1 MNYLRMTKN
10 TRKSIDTI
18 SFKKLRRMYLFALIT
33 IAITVILSQLLI
45 QNNLKNQLSDS
56 RIINIS
62 GKQRMLS
69 QKLTKEILILN
80 FITDSLQKKEKA
92 AQINKTISLWKFN
105 HAALENGNNSL
116 GFPKEKSPTL
126 SKLYKTIKPSFDSI
140 LNAASLFLE
149 NKKQNKN
156 TEENQKLVQTI
167 LNNEVIFL
175 SKMNRIVSEYDAEAL
190 EKVTLQRKTE
200 YVLLGFTLMVLLLE
214 FLFIFK
220 PTNKKVELLISNLLN
235 SERKALKLAQDTEII
250 SEIKEK
256 SVKELKSLNYAME
269 NTLLY
274 CRIAPDG
281 TIIHIGDKFSKLLQY
296 NPFLSDKKFGE
307 VLSPLEKEQVIID
320 QIILENHRRGWQGEL
335 NITTRNN
342 QSLWLDLSMVPV
354 TIKKD
359 ESELLIICFN
369 ITERKKAVQ
378 EVERL
383 NAVNIASQLNQQKV
397 ISSKIVENQENEQNR
412 IAREI
417 HDGIGQMLT
426 GLKFSLESINLDDK
440 EKAAQ
445 KIEYLKQLS
454 LDIIKGVRTATFN
467 LMPPELS
474 DHGINSALAKLTLE
488 LSKLTGKNIQFYN
501 KTDFNNRLDSLIEIN
516 IYRLT
521 QEAINNA
528 IKYAESSH
536 IIVQLS
542 HSATLLSIT
551 IDDNG
556 KGFDVTAVEKKRN
569 SESGMGLLFMK
580 ERIQY
585 INGRVFINSIPNEG
599 TRITFNIPI

>member
-1 MNYLRMTKN
+1 MK
-10 TRKSIDTI
+10 KKFEESIDKITFI
-18 SFKKLRRMYLFALIT
+18 KLRRMYLFALIT
-33 IAITVILSQLLI
+33 IAITVLLSQLLI
-45 QNNLKNQLSDS
+45 QYNLNSQLSDS

-69 QKLTKEILILN
+69 QKLTKEVLILN
-80 FITDSLQKKEKA
+80 FITDTLQKNEKIIR
-92 AQINKTISLWKFN
+92 INETISLWKFN
-105 HAALENGNNSL
+105 HYALQNGNNSL
-116 GFPKEKSPTL
+116 GFPREKSPA
-126 SKLYKTIKPSFDSI
+126 LYRLFATIKPNFDNI
-140 LNAASLFLE
+140 ITAATLFLE
-149 NKKQNKN
+149 NNKKNQNQQ
-156 TEENQKLVQTI
+156 ENQRLVQTI
-167 LNNEVIFL
+167 LDNEAVFL
-175 SKMNRIVSEYDAEAL
+175 SKMNTIVSEYEKEAL
-190 EKVTLQRKTE
+190 QKVNLQRITE
-200 YVLLGFTLMVLLLE
+200 YAILGFTLMVLLLE

-220 PTNKKVELLISNLLN
+220 PTSKKIEKLISKLLS
-235 SERKALKLAQDTEII
+235 SERKALKLAHDTEII
-250 SEIKEK
+250 SEIKEN

-274 CRIAPDG
+274 CRLSTDG
-281 TIIHIGDKFSKLLQY
+281 SIIHIGEKFSKLLQY
-296 NPFLSDKKFGE
+296 NSFGSDKKFSQ
-307 VLSPLEKEQVIID
+307 VLTPIEKEQIGID
-320 QIILENHRRGWQGEL
+320 RIILENHRRGWQGEL
-335 NITTRNN
+335 NITNRNG
-342 QSLWLDLSMVPV
+342 QSVWLDLSMIPV
-354 TIKKD
+354 SIKKD
-359 ESELLIICFN
+359 ESELLVICFD
-369 ITERKKAVQ
+369 ISERKIAEK

-383 NAVNIASQLNQQKV
+383 NAANIAYKINQQKV

-426 GLKFSLESINLDDK
+426 GLKYSLESINLEDK
-440 EKAAQ
+440 EKATQ
-445 KIEYLKQLS
+445 KIEYLKQLA

-474 DHGINSALAKLTLE
+474 DHGINSALAKLTQE
-488 LSKLTGKNIQFYN
+488 LSKLTGKNILFYN
-501 KTDFNNRLDSLIEIN
+501 KTNFDKRLDSLIEIN

-528 IKYAESSH
+528 IKYAESTH

-542 HSATLLSIT
+542 HSHNLLSII

-556 KGFDVTAVEKKRN
+556 IGFDPNLVEKKRN
-569 SESGMGLLFMK
+569 SESGMGLLFMN

>member
-1 MNYLRMTKN
+1 MKN
-10 TRKSIDTI
+10 SAAASADI
-18 SFKKLRRMYLFALIT
+18 SFKNLRRLYIFALLT
-33 IAITVILSQLLI
+33 IAITVLLSQLLI
-45 QNNLKNQLSDS
+45 QYNLHSQLSDS

-80 FITDSLQKKEKA
+80 FIADAKNNKKEID
-92 AQINKTISLWKFN
+92 QVNEIINLWKFN
-105 HAALENGNNSL
+105 QYALEKGNDSL
-116 GFPKEKSPTL
+116 GFPKEKSKEL
-126 SKLYKTIKPSFDSI
+126 SDLFSAIKPNFDNI
-140 LNAASLFLE
+140 VNAATAFLE
-149 NKKQNKN
+149 NKKLGIK
-156 TEENQKLVQTI
+156 EKENQELVLII
-167 LNNEVIFL
+167 LENQGAFL
-175 SKMNRIVSEYDAEAL
+175 EKMNQIVGQYDKEAL
-190 EKVTLQRKTE
+190 EKVTLQSKTE
-200 YVLLGFTLMVLLLE
+200 YVILGFTMLVLLLE
-214 FLFIFK
+214 FVFIFK
-220 PTNKKVELLISNLLN
+220 PTNKKVEKLISKLLF
-235 SERKALKLAQDTEII
+235 SEKKALKLAHDTEVI
-250 SEIKEK
+250 SEAKEN

-274 CRIAPDG
+274 CRVAPDG
-281 TIIHIGDKFSKLLQY
+281 SLIHIGEKFSKLLQY
-296 NPFLSDKKFGE
+296 NPFLSDKTFSQ
-307 VLSPLEKEQVIID
+307 VLTSVEKEQLVID
-320 QIILENHRRGWQGEL
+320 RIISERKKSGWQGEL
-335 NITTRNN
+335 NITNR
-342 QSLWLDLSMVPV
+342 SGEMIWLDLSMVPV

-359 ESELLIICFN
+359 ESELLIICFD
-369 ITERKKAVQ
+369 ITERKKAEE

-383 NAVNIASQLNQQKV
+383 NIENVADKINQQKV

-412 IAREI
+412 IAKEI

-440 EKAAQ
+440 EKSAQ
-445 KIEYLKQLS
+445 KIEYLKKLA

-474 DHGINSALAKLTLE
+474 DHGIVSSLAKLTQE
-488 LSKLTGKNIQFYN
+488 LSKLTGKNILFYN
-501 KTDFNNRLDSLIEIN
+501 KSNFDQRLDSLIEIN

-528 IKYAESSH
+528 IKYADSTH

-542 HSATLLSIT
+542 HSNNILSIT

-556 KGFDVTAVEKKRN
+556 KGFDINEAEKKRN

-585 INGRVFINSIPNEG
+585 INGRVFINSIPGEG

>member
-1 MNYLRMTKN
+1 MKN
-10 TRKSIDTI
+10 STAASADI
-18 SFKKLRRMYLFALIT
+18 SFNNLRRLYLFALLT
-33 IAITVILSQLLI
+33 IAITVLLSQLLI
-45 QNNLKNQLSDS
+45 QYNLNSQLSDS

-80 FITDSLQKKEKA
+80 FLTDAKNHTIAIDQANEIIT
-92 AQINKTISLWKFN
+92 LWKFN
-105 HAALENGNNSL
+105 HFALEKGNDSL
-116 GFPKEKSPTL
+116 GFPKEKSKEL
-126 SKLYKTIKPSFDSI
+126 SDLFLAIKPNFDTI
-140 LNAASLFLE
+140 INAATAFLDNKKLGIKEKENQELVQIILE
-149 NKKQNKN
+149 NQGVF
-156 TEENQKLVQTI
+156 LV
-167 LNNEVIFL
+167 
-175 SKMNRIVSEYDAEAL
+175 KMNRIVGQYDKEAL
-190 EKVTLQRKTE
+190 EKVTLQSKTE
-200 YVLLGFTLMVLLLE
+200 YIILGFTMLVLLLE
-214 FLFIFK
+214 FIFIFK
-220 PTNKKVELLISNLLN
+220 PTNKKVEKLISKLLV
-235 SERKALKLAQDTEII
+235 SEKKALKLAHDTEVI
-250 SEIKEK
+250 SEAKEN

-274 CRIAPDG
+274 CRVAPDG
-281 TIIHIGDKFSKLLQY
+281 SLIHIGEKFAKLLQY
-296 NPFLSDKKFGE
+296 NPFLSDKTFSQ
-307 VLSPLEKEQVIID
+307 VLTPVEKEQLAID
-320 QIILENHRRGWQGEL
+320 QIISQRKKSGWQGEL
-335 NITTRNN
+335 NITNKN
-342 QSLWLDLSMVPV
+342 GDLIWLDLSMVPV
-354 TIKKD
+354 TIKKE
-359 ESELLIICFN
+359 ESELLIICFD
-369 ITERKKAVQ
+369 ITERKKAEE

-383 NAVNIASQLNQQKV
+383 NIENVADKINQQKV

-412 IAREI
+412 IAKEI

-440 EKAAQ
+440 EKSIQ
-445 KIEYLKQLS
+445 KIEYLKKLA

-474 DHGINSALAKLTLE
+474 DHGIVSSLVKLTQE
-488 LSKLTGKNIQFYN
+488 LSKLTGKNILFYN
-501 KTDFNNRLDSLIEIN
+501 KSNFDQRLDSLIEIN

-528 IKYAESSH
+528 IKYADSTH

-542 HSATLLSIT
+542 HSNNILSIN

-556 KGFDVTAVEKKRN
+556 KGFDVIEAEKTRN

-585 INGRVFINSIPNEG
+585 INGRVFINSIPGEG

>member
-1 MNYLRMTKN
+1 MKN
-10 TRKSIDTI
+10 KAAASIDTV
-18 SFKKLRRMYLFALIT
+18 SFKNLRRLYLFALLT
-33 IAITVILSQLLI
+33 IGITVLLSQLLI
-45 QNNLKNQLSDS
+45 QYNLNSQRSDS

-80 FITDSLQKKEKA
+80 FVTDTSKNKQEIIR
-92 AQINKTISLWKFN
+92 INEIISLWKFN
-105 HAALENGNNSL
+105 HNALEKGNDSL
-116 GFPKEKSPTL
+116 GFPKEKSPALT
-126 SKLYKTIKPSFDSI
+126 KLFVAIKPNFDTI
-140 LNAASLFLE
+140 LNAATRLLE
-149 NKKQNKN
+149 NKKSHTKEQ
-156 TEENQKLVQTI
+156 ENQKLVQTI
-167 LNNEVIFL
+167 LENESIFL
-175 SKMNRIVSEYDAEAL
+175 SKMNEIVGEYDKEAL
-190 EKVTLQRKTE
+190 EKVTLQSKTE
-200 YVLLGFTLMVLLLE
+200 YAILLFTLLVLLLE
-214 FLFIFK
+214 FIFIFK
-220 PTNKKVELLISNLLN
+220 PTNKKVETLIFKLLF
-235 SERKALKLAQDTEII
+235 SEKKALKLAHDTEII
-250 SEIKEK
+250 SEIKEN

-274 CRIAPDG
+274 CRVSPDG
-281 TIIHIGDKFSKLLQY
+281 KLIHIGEKFSKLLQY
-296 NPFLSDKKFGE
+296 NPFISDKTFSQ
-307 VLSPLEKEQVIID
+307 VVTPIEKEQIIID
-320 QIILENHRRGWQGEL
+320 RIIAEKQRSGWQGEI
-335 NITTRNN
+335 NITNRKGE
-342 QSLWLDLSMVPV
+342 SLWLDMSLVPV
-354 TIKKD
+354 TIKKE
-359 ESELLIICFN
+359 ESELLIICFD
-369 ITERKKAVQ
+369 ITERKKAEQ

-383 NAVNIASQLNQQKV
+383 NTENVTDKINQQKV

-445 KIEYLKQLS
+445 KIEYLKKLS

-474 DHGINSALAKLTLE
+474 DHGINSALAKLTQE
-488 LSKLTGKNIQFYN
+488 LSKLTGKNILFYN
-501 KTDFNNRLDSLIEIN
+501 KTNFDKRLDSLIEIN

-528 IKYAESSH
+528 IKYADSSH

-542 HSATLLSIT
+542 HSNSILSIT

-556 KGFDVTAVEKKRN
+556 KGFDIETAEKKRN

-585 INGRVFINSIPNEG
+585 INGRVFFNSIPGEG

>member
-1 MNYLRMTKN
+1 
-10 TRKSIDTI
+10 
-18 SFKKLRRMYLFALIT
+18 MYLFALIT
-33 IAITVILSQLLI
+33 IAVTVLLSQLLI
-45 QNNLKNQLSDS
+45 QYNLNKQLSDS

-80 FITDSLQKKEKA
+80 FITDSLQKKEKIN
-92 AQINKTISLWKFN
+92 QISKTISEWKFN
-105 HAALENGNNSL
+105 HYSLINGNDSL
-116 GFPKEKSPTL
+116 GFPKDKNQILIQYFED
-126 SKLYKTIKPSFDSI
+126 IKPNFEA
-140 LNAASLFLE
+140 LLKASNTFLE
-149 NKKQNKN
+149 NKKSNQN
-156 TEENQKLVQTI
+156 ESENKKLVQTI
-167 LNNEVIFL
+167 LDNGAVFL
-175 SKMNRIVSEYDAEAL
+175 SKMNRIVGEYDKEAL
-190 EKVTLQRKTE
+190 EKVTLQTKTE
-200 YVLLGFTLMVLLLE
+200 YAILAFTLLVLLLE
-214 FLFIFK
+214 FIFIFK
-220 PTNKKVELLISNLLN
+220 PTNKKVELLISNLLS
-235 SERKALKLAQDTEII
+235 SERKAIKLAQDTEII
-250 SEIKEK
+250 SEAKEN

-274 CRIAPDG
+274 CRIATDG
-281 TIIHIGDKFSKLLQY
+281 TIIHIGEKFSKLIQY
-296 NPFLSDKKFGE
+296 NPFLSNKKLGE
-307 VLSPLEKEQVIID
+307 VLTPIEKEQLFID
-320 QIILENHRRGWQGEL
+320 RIVLENHRRGWQGEL
-335 NITTRNN
+335 NITNRNE

-359 ESELLIICFN
+359 ESELLIICFD
-369 ITERKKAVQ
+369 ITDRKKAVQ

-383 NAVNIASQLNQQKV
+383 NAANIADKLSQQKV

-440 EKAAQ
+440 EKSTV
-445 KIEYLKQLS
+445 KIEYLKKLT

-488 LSKLTGKNIQFYN
+488 LSKLTGKNILFYN
-501 KTDFNNRLDSLIEIN
+501 KTDFNSRLDSLIEIN

-528 IKYAESSH
+528 IKYADSTH

-542 HSATLLSIT
+542 HSASLLSIT

-556 KGFDVTAVEKKRN
+556 KGFDINAVEKKRN

-585 INGRVFINSIPNEG
+585 INGRVFFNSIPNEG

>member
-1 MNYLRMTKN
+1 MNSRAKESVDKIT
-10 TRKSIDTI
+10 
-18 SFKKLRRMYLFALIT
+18 FQKLRRLYIFALLT
-33 IAITVILSQLLI
+33 IAITVVLSQLLI
-45 QNNLKNQLSDS
+45 QYNLKRQLSDS

-80 FITDSLQKKEKA
+80 FVTDTSKSKQEIIR
-92 AQINKTISLWKFN
+92 INETISLWKFN
-105 HAALENGNNSL
+105 HNTLEKGNDSL

-126 SKLYKTIKPSFDSI
+126 TKLFVAIKPNFDTI
-140 LNAASLFLE
+140 INATNQFLE
-149 NKKQNKN
+149 NKKSHTKEQK
-156 TEENQKLVQTI
+156 NQKLVQTI
-167 LNNEVIFL
+167 LENGNIFL
-175 SKMNRIVSEYDAEAL
+175 SKMNGIVSEYDKEAL
-190 EKVTLQRKTE
+190 EKVTLQSKTE
-200 YVLLGFTLMVLLLE
+200 YVILAFTLLILLLE

-220 PTNKKVELLISNLLN
+220 PTNKKVEKLISKLRL
-235 SERKALKLAQDTEII
+235 SEKKALKLAHDTEII
-250 SEIKEK
+250 SEIKEN

-274 CRIAPDG
+274 CRVSPDG
-281 TIIHIGDKFSKLLQY
+281 KLIHIGEKFSKLLQY
-296 NPFLSDKKFGE
+296 NPFISDKTFSQ
-307 VLSPLEKEQVIID
+307 VVTPIEKEQIIID
-320 QIILENHRRGWQGEL
+320 RIITEKQRSGWHGEI
-335 NITTRNN
+335 NITNRNGE
-342 QSLWLDLSMVPV
+342 SIWLDLSMVPV
-354 TIKKD
+354 TIKKE
-359 ESELLIICFN
+359 ESELLIICFD
-369 ITERKKAVQ
+369 ITERKKAEQ

-383 NAVNIASQLNQQKV
+383 NTENVTDKINQQKV

-445 KIEYLKQLS
+445 KIEYLKKLS

-474 DHGINSALAKLTLE
+474 DHGINSALAKLTQE
-488 LSKLTGKNIQFYN
+488 LSKLTGKNILFYN
-501 KTDFNNRLDSLIEIN
+501 KTNFDKRLDSLIEIN

-528 IKYAESSH
+528 IKYADSSH

-542 HSATLLSIT
+542 HSNSILSIT

-556 KGFDVTAVEKKRN
+556 KGFDIEAAEKKRN

-585 INGRVFINSIPNEG
+585 INGRVFINSIPGEG

>member
-1 MNYLRMTKN
+1 MKN
-10 TRKSIDTI
+10 SVAASADI
-18 SFKKLRRMYLFALIT
+18 SFKNLRRLYLFALLT
-33 IAITVILSQLLI
+33 IAITVILSQLLL
-45 QNNLKNQLSDS
+45 QYNLYCQLSDS

-80 FITDSLQKKEKA
+80 YVIDSTKTNQEISR
-92 AQINKTISLWKFN
+92 INKTIALWKFN
-105 HAALENGNNSL
+105 QNALENGNDSL
-116 GFPKEKSPTL
+116 GFPKEKSKEL
-126 SKLYKTIKPSFDSI
+126 SELFKNAKPNFESI
-140 LNAASLFLE
+140 ISDASLFLE
-149 NKKQNKN
+149 NRKTGIKEVENK
-156 TEENQKLVQTI
+156 KLVKSI
-167 LNNEVIFL
+167 LKNEVVFL
-175 SKMNRIVSEYDAEAL
+175 SKMNQIVSEYDKEAL

-200 YVLLGFTLMVLLLE
+200 YAILLFTLLVLLLE

-220 PTNKKVELLISNLLN
+220 PTNKKIEKLISKLLF
-235 SERKALKLAQDTEII
+235 SQKKALKLAQDTEIM
-250 SEIKEK
+250 SEIKEN

-274 CRIAPDG
+274 CRVAPDG
-281 TIIHIGDKFSKLLQY
+281 SLIHIGEKFSKLLQY
-296 NPFLSDKKFGE
+296 NPFVSDKTFSQ
-307 VLSPLEKEQVIID
+307 VLTPIEKEQQLID
-320 QIILENHRRGWQGEL
+320 QIISQRHRSGWQGEMS
-335 NITTRNN
+335 ITNRNGEAI
-342 QSLWLDLSMVPV
+342 WLELSMVPV
-354 TIKKD
+354 TITKE
-359 ESELLIICFN
+359 ESELLIICFD
-369 ITERKKAVQ
+369 ITERKKAEQ

-383 NAVNIASQLNQQKV
+383 NVENVTHKINQQKV

-445 KIEYLKQLS
+445 KIEYLKTLS

-474 DHGINSALAKLTLE
+474 DHGINSALAKLCQE
-488 LSKLTGKNIQFYN
+488 LSKLTGKNILFYN
-501 KTDFNNRLDSLIEIN
+501 KSNFDQRLDSLIEIN

-528 IKYAESSH
+528 IKYANSSH

-542 HSATLLSIT
+542 HSNSILSIT

-556 KGFDVTAVEKKRN
+556 KGFDVIEAEKKRN

-585 INGRVFINSIPNEG
+585 INGRVFINSIPSEG

>member
-1 MNYLRMTKN
+1 MKKSNQEEEKITFKN
-10 TRKSIDTI
+10 
-18 SFKKLRRMYLFALIT
+18 LRRLYFFALLT
-33 IAITVILSQLLI
+33 IALTIIISQILVQY
-45 QNNLKNQLSDS
+45 NLNQQLSDS
-56 RIINIS
+56 KIINFS

-69 QKLTKEILILN
+69 QKIVKEVLILHYVS
-80 FITDSLQKKEKA
+80 DSTSSEQISHLQ
-92 AQINKTISLWKFN
+92 SVLLLWKKN
-105 HAALENGNNSL
+105 QNALENGSDSL
-116 GFPKEKSPTL
+116 AFPKEKSETL
-126 SKLYKTIKPSFDSI
+126 RKLYLEINPIFNKIAQTTHSFL
-140 LNAASLFLE
+140 LNLKE
-149 NKKQNKN
+149 KKHSS
-156 TEENQKLVQTI
+156 ENQKLVQVI
-167 LNNEVIFL
+167 LENEGLFL
-175 SKMNRIVSEYDAEAL
+175 SKMNQIVTQYDLEAH
-190 EKVTLQRKTE
+190 EKVTEQRKIE
-200 YVLLGFTLMVLLLE
+200 YWIFGFTLLVLLLE
-214 FLFIFK
+214 FFFIFK
-220 PTNKKVELLISNLLN
+220 PTNKKIERLIAKLLS
-235 SERKALKLAQDTEII
+235 SEKKALKLAYDTEII
-250 SEIKEK
+250 SEIKEN

-281 TIIHIGDKFSKLLQY
+281 SIIHIGEKFAKLLNYTKFSS
-296 NPFLSDKKFGE
+296 NKKFSE
-307 VLSPLEKEQVIID
+307 VLTIDEKEQINID
-320 QIILENHRRGWQGEL
+320 RLIFEKQRSGWQGEIKIL
-335 NITTRNN
+335 NKEDQTI
-342 QSLWLDLSMVPV
+342 WLDLSMVPV

-359 ESELLIICFN
+359 ELELLIVCFN
-369 ITERKKAVQ
+369 ITERKKAQ
-378 EVERL
+378 REVERL
-383 NAVNIASQLNQQKV
+383 NLENITEKINQQKI

-412 IAREI
+412 IAKEI

-445 KIEYLKQLS
+445 KIEYLKKLS

-474 DHGINSALAKLTLE
+474 DHGIVSSLAKLTQE
-488 LSKLTGKNIQFYN
+488 LSKLTGKEILFYN
-501 KTDFNNRLDSLIEIN
+501 KTDFEKRLDSLIEIN

-542 HSATLLSIT
+542 HSETLLSII

-556 KGFDVTAVEKKRN
+556 KGFDIASVDKKRN

-585 INGRVFINSIPNEG
+585 INGRVFINSIPGEG
-599 TRITFNIPI
+599 TRITFNIPILK

>member
-1 MNYLRMTKN
+1 MKN
-10 TRKSIDTI
+10 AAATVDI
-18 SFKKLRRMYLFALIT
+18 SFKNLRRLYIFALLT
-33 IAITVILSQLLI
+33 IAITVLLSQLLI
-45 QNNLKNQLSDS
+45 QYNLHGQLSDS

-80 FITDSLQKKEKA
+80 FIADPTNNKKEIDKA
-92 AQINKTISLWKFN
+92 NEIIQLWKFN
-105 HAALENGNNSL
+105 QYALENGNDSL
-116 GFPKEKSPTL
+116 GFPKQKSKAL
-126 SKLYKTIKPSFDSI
+126 SDLFVAIKPNFENI
-140 LNAASLFLE
+140 LNAATAFLE
-149 NKKQNKN
+149 NKKLGIKEN
-156 TEENQKLVQTI
+156 ENQELVQII
-167 LNNEVIFL
+167 LKNGAVFL
-175 SKMNRIVSEYDAEAL
+175 EKMNDIVGQYDKEAL
-190 EKVTLQRKTE
+190 EKVTLQSKTE
-200 YVLLGFTLMVLLLE
+200 YGILLFTMLVLLLE
-214 FLFIFK
+214 FVFIFK
-220 PTNKKVELLISNLLN
+220 PTNKKVEKLISKLLV
-235 SERKALKLAQDTEII
+235 SEKKALKLAHDTEII
-250 SEIKEK
+250 SEAKEN

-274 CRIAPDG
+274 CRVAPDG
-281 TIIHIGDKFSKLLQY
+281 SLIHIGEKFAKLLLY
-296 NPFLSDKKFGE
+296 NPFLSDKTFSQ
-307 VLSPLEKEQVIID
+307 VLTPIEKEQVAIDRIIA
-320 QIILENHRRGWQGEL
+320 QRQKSGWQGEL
-335 NITTRNN
+335 NITNRNGD
-342 QSLWLDLSMVPV
+342 LIWLDMSMVPV
-354 TIKKD
+354 TIKKE
-359 ESELLIICFN
+359 ESELLIICFD
-369 ITERKKAVQ
+369 ITERKKAEE

-383 NAVNIASQLNQQKV
+383 NIENVADKINQQKV

-412 IAREI
+412 IAKEI

-440 EKAAQ
+440 EKSAQ
-445 KIEYLKQLS
+445 KIEYLKKLA

-474 DHGINSALAKLTLE
+474 DHGIVSSLSKLTQE
-488 LSKLTGKNIQFYN
+488 LSKLTGKNILFYN
-501 KTDFNNRLDSLIEIN
+501 KSNFDQRLDSLIEIN

-528 IKYAESSH
+528 IKYADSTH

-542 HSATLLSIT
+542 HSNNILSIT

-556 KGFDVTAVEKKRN
+556 KGFDIAEAEKKRN

-585 INGRVFINSIPNEG
+585 INGRVFINSIPGEG